1 MSLFSE
7 PAFYYLLAFIA
18 GIALFVLS
26 VTGTI
31 QRGYSRRWIP
41 TSRGGPIVS
50 VQSVPL
56 RIAFFFISVAILAF
70 LVLMIRHQI
79 ATVMQAIGQPS

>member
-31 QRGYSRRWIP
+31 QRGYSRRRIP
-41 TSRGGPIVS
+41 ASRGGPIVS

-70 LVLMIRHQI
+70 LFWTIRHE
-79 ATVMQAIGQPS
+79 IGAVIQSLGLPS